1 MTAPREGGRSALKGK
16 TSVKTEHVVFR
27 RCIVCR
33 RGRRV
38 PQGLL
43 RLLLLCT
50 ERGSLTQ
57 LRRAFITVIRSVSL
71 AETLASQGVAL
82 LFWQRTVLESSFSL
96 HSSTHWLSWDLG
108 PFCPCSFC
116 LVHLAFSGLSL
127 LLLF

>member
-1 MTAPREGGRSALKGK
+1 MKGK